1 MSEELLNLDIN
12 EIKKCLPHRYPMLL
26 IDRVIDLKLGESA
39 TGIKNVTFNEPFFQ
53 GHFPARPIM
62 PGVLIVEAMGQTSGV
77 IVSKTMNLEDS
88 GGLVY
93 FMSMDKIK
101 FRKLVEPGDVLQLK
115 VVKEQSRLNVWRFNG
130 KAYVKDA
137 LVAEATFTAM
147 IVLNEKEGQ

>member
-1 MSEELLNLDIN
+1 MSGELLNLDIN